1 MERDQTSRMAQKRG
15 YFRSWVHASALQD
28 YQVRSLV
35 NSKMTNLSFL
45 CANSDF
51 KKTSSETYGNL
62 RKQET
67 KEHDILGSINR
78 IKSSLKVN
86 KTKITIDSNM

>member
-1 MERDQTSRMAQKRG
+1 MFLEFIS
-15 YFRSWVHASALQD
+15 
-28 YQVRSLV
+28 
-35 NSKMTNLSFL
+35 LSFPIAL
-45 CANSDF
+45 VVVILITGHSDF

-67 KEHDILGSINR
+67 KEHDILGSINK